1 MIKFFRKIRQ
11 NLLMENKTGK
21 YFKYAIGEIV
31 LVVIGILIAL
41 QINNWN
47 ENRLNRIS
55 AENFLNQ
62 VQDELELDVINYKR
76 DLDQIQRYTDYLNK
90 VSKKKYNEVDLS
102 LLPTIMARNLS
113 PNNNN
118 TSYVKMLESGI
129 IEYVDNSNI
138 KINLKKYYLTDYVNY
153 NKLTAFHLK
162 FVSENI
168 EGPSLE
174 ILKYKRG
181 FRVEPNE
188 VIEKL
193 EDGKLESMINWQISF
208 LENYVPLINENK
220 IKAEKLISLIE
231 KK

>member
-1 MIKFFRKIRQ
+1 
-11 NLLMENKTGK
+11 MENKTGK
-21 YFKYAIGEIV
+21 YLKYAIGEII

-47 ENRLNRIS
+47 QNRLNGIS

-62 VQDELELDVINYKR
+62 VKEELELDVINYKR
-76 DLDQIQRYTDYLNK
+76 DLDNIQRYTDYLNK
-90 VSKKKYNEVDLS
+90 VSERKFSEIDLS
-102 LLPTIMARNLS
+102 LLPSSLTRNLS

-129 IEYVDNSNI
+129 IEYVDNNI
-138 KINLKKYYLTDYVNY
+138 IKKNLKKYYLTDYVNY
-153 NKLTAFHLK
+153 NNLTAFHRK
-162 FVSENI
+162 FVLENI

>member
-11 NLLMENKTGK
+11 NLLMKNKTGK
-21 YFKYAIGEIV
+21 YFKYAIGEII

-47 ENRLNRIS
+47 QNRLNRIG

-62 VQDELELDVINYKR
+62 VQEELELDVINYKR
-76 DLDQIQRYTDYLNK
+76 DLDKIQRYTDYLNK
-90 VSKKKYNEVDLS
+90 VSERKYSEIDLS
-102 LLPTIMARNLS
+102 LLPSSLTRNLS

-118 TSYVKMLESGI
+118 TSYTKMLESGI
-129 IEYVDNSNI
+129 IEYVDNNI
-138 KINLKKYYLTDYVNY
+138 IKKKLKKYYLTDYVNY
-153 NKLTAFHLK
+153 NNLTSFHLK
-162 FVSENI
+162 FVLENI

>member
-1 MIKFFRKIRQ
+1 
-11 NLLMENKTGK
+11 MENKTGK
-21 YFKYAIGEIV
+21 YFKYAIGEII

-47 ENRLNRIS
+47 QNRLNRIG
-55 AENFLNQ
+55 AKNFLNQ
-62 VQDELELDVINYKR
+62 VQEELELDVINYKR
-76 DLDQIQRYTDYLNK
+76 DLDNIQRYTNYLNK
-90 VSKKKYNEVDLS
+90 VSERKYSEIDLS
-102 LLPTIMARNLS
+102 LLPSSLTRNLS

-118 TSYVKMLESGI
+118 TSYIKMLESGI
-129 IEYVDNSNI
+129 IEYVDNNI
-138 KINLKKYYLTDYVNY
+138 IKKNLKKYYLTDYVNY
-153 NKLTAFHLK
+153 NNLTAFHLK
-162 FVSENI
+162 FVLENI

-181 FRVEPNE
+181 FRVEPNQ

-208 LENYVPLINENK
+208 LENYVPLINENRIQAK
-220 IKAEKLISLIE
+220 KLISLIE

>member
-1 MIKFFRKIRQ
+1 M
-11 NLLMENKTGK
+11 
-21 YFKYAIGEIV
+21 
-31 LVVIGILIAL
+31 
-41 QINNWN
+41 
-47 ENRLNRIS
+47 
-55 AENFLNQ
+55 
-62 VQDELELDVINYKR
+62 ELDVITYKR
-76 DLDQIQRYTDYLNK
+76 DLDKIRRYTDYLNK
-90 VSKKKYNEVDLS
+90 VSERNYSEIDLS
-102 LLPTIMARNLS
+102 LLPLSLTRNLS
-113 PNNNN
+113 PNTNN

-129 IEYVDNSNI
+129 IEYLDNSNI

-162 FVSENI
+162 FVLENI

-208 LENYVPLINENK
+208 LENYVPLISENK
-220 IKAEKLISLIE
+220 SKPKN
-231 KK
+231 